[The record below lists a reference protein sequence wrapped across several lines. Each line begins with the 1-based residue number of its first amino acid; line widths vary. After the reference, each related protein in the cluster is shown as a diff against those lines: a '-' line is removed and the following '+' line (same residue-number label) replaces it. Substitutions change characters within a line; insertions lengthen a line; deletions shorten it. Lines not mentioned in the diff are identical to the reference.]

1 MIPFKRPIHLRRP
14 FQPNS
19 IRGFGVHRG
28 GFGRGGIRPTFPT
41 FPIKRQDIDRNIRER
56 ERERRIR
63 EERRRRE
70 EIMRVDIEREERI
83 RFEREKERLKLERMK
98 LEREKAEFFKFE
110 RERAKLE
117 REKIEREREELRRRQ
132 HSQSLIQNRV
142 DETRSRSAIVA
153 STLGKRPFEPR
164 DMRSSDQYWEERK
177 KFQNIQRIDSHIIP
191 GRQSFVEPSSS
202 VGNR

>member
-1 MIPFKRPIHLRRP
+1 MIPFKRPILLRRP
-14 FQPNS
+14 FQANS
-19 IRGFGVHRG
+19 IRGFHRP
-28 GFGRGGIRPTFPT
+28 GFGRGGLRPNLV
-41 FPIKRQDIDRNIRER
+41 INRQDIDRNIRER

-70 EIMRVDIEREERI
+70 EILRVDIEREERI

-110 RERAKLE
+110 RERAKRE

-132 HSQSLIQNRV
+132 QSQSIIQHRV
-142 DETRSRSAIVA
+142 EESRSRSAIVT
-153 STLGKRPFEPR
+153 SNLGKRPFESR
-164 DMRSSDQYWEERK
+164 DVRSTDPYWEERK
-177 KFQNIQRIDSHIIP
+177 RIQNIQRIDSHLIP
-191 GRQSFVEPSSS
+191 GRQSFVESTSS